1 MLKQTQVISRVQAAF
16 DEALSSGDL
25 LFFPSSVYPHLD
37 SASGLQVK
45 DLSYVINSEPYQKN
59 EPCHF
64 AV

>member
-45 DLSYVINSEPYQKN
+45 DPIIRHQL
-59 EPCHF
+59 
-64 AV
+64 